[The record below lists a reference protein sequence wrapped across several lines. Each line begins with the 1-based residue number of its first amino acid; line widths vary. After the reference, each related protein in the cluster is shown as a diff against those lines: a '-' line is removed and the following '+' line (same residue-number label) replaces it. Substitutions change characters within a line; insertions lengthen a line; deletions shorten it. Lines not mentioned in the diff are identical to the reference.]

1 MKRFLRL
8 PATYIA
14 WPILLACGLTL
25 LSYDLPAGYMEGM
38 LLLVLGAVGILLF
51 DAFAGIRLPS
61 IARFR
66 ARDYTGS
73 REALVALVFAA
84 VVIAFCGLDLALFP
98 VPLFDN
104 PASYAT
110 MEPGREHVRHISS
123 LCWTLPP
130 IGLLCTRQRGLRNVL
145 ITVGLIFPVLVI
157 DRNRIFA
164 ALFSFALIILFRR
177 DERRPLPWKSV
188 GMIGVI
194 GATVFSVLGAV
205 RSGSLDNV
213 TLPFSALYRASP
225 QGIKWLALYV
235 SAGPYNFASMVT
247 KGYAN
252 ASILVSQL
260 VPLSGPTVAAAADIP
275 FDAPNINVGTEFLPF
290 LLAFGPWGAVLS
302 MVFLYA
308 LLLWSVRRLRT
319 SVSLFSLLIFL
330 RVAYVCVMSPFA
342 PQAFIWT
349 NAAFIVLC
357 LLMQLFAALLPSRH
371 DGVAIHLANE
381 PHAWNKTRST

>member
-1 MKRFLRL
+1 MTRFLRL
-8 PATYIA
+8 PSTYIA
-14 WPILLACGLTL
+14 WPLLLACGMTVLA
-25 LSYDLPAGYMEGM
+25 YDLPAGYLQGM
-38 LLLVLGAVGILLF
+38 LLLVLAALGMLVF
-51 DAFAGIRLPS
+51 DAFSGIRLPS

-84 VVIAFCGLDLALFP
+84 VVIVFCGLDLALFP
-98 VPLFDN
+98 VPLIDN

-130 IGLLCTRQRGLRNVL
+130 IGLLCTRQRGLRNAL
-145 ITVGLIFPVLVI
+145 IAVGLVFPVLVI

-164 ALFSFALIILFRR
+164 GLFSFALVILFRR

-188 GMIGVI
+188 GVIGVI

-213 TLPFSALYRASP
+213 NLPFSALYLASP
-225 QGIKWLALYV
+225 QGIKWLVLYI

-247 KGYAN
+247 KGYADT
-252 ASILVSQL
+252 SILMAQL
-260 VPLSGPTVAAAADIP
+260 VPLLAPTTLSAAADIP
-275 FDAPNINVGTEFLPF
+275 FDATNINVGTEFLPF
-290 LLAFGPWGAVLS
+290 LLAFGPSGAVAS
-302 MVFLYA
+302 MILLYA
-308 LLLWSVRRLRT
+308 LLVWSVRRLRA

-330 RVAYVCVMSPFA
+330 RVAYVCLMSPFA

-349 NAAFIVLC
+349 NAVFIVLC
-357 LLMQLFAALLPSRH
+357 LLMQLFAALLPSRR
-371 DGVAIHLANE
+371 DGVAILPPSESMHG
-381 PHAWNKTRST
+381 TR

>member
-1 MKRFLRL
+1 MKRFLRQ

-14 WPILLACGLTL
+14 WPLLLACGLTL
-25 LSYDLPAGYMEGM
+25 LAYDLPAGYVEGM
-38 LLLVLGAVGILLF
+38 LLLVVGAVGIILV

-66 ARDYTGS
+66 AHDYTGS
-73 REALVALVFAA
+73 REAFVALVFAA
-84 VVIAFCGLDLALFP
+84 VVIVFCGLDLALFP
-98 VPLFDN
+98 VPLIDN

-145 ITVGLIFPVLVI
+145 IMVGLVFPVLVI

-164 ALFSFALIILFRR
+164 ALFSFALVILFRR
-177 DERRPLPWKSV
+177 DPRRPLPWKSV
-188 GMIGVI
+188 SVIGVI

-213 TLPFSALYRASP
+213 NLPFSTLYRASP

-247 KGYAN
+247 KGYAD
-252 ASILVSQL
+252 ASILVGQL
-260 VPLSGPTVAAAADIP
+260 VPLSGPTATAAADIP

-290 LLAFGPWGAVLS
+290 LLAFGPWGAVFS
-302 MVFLYA
+302 MVLLYA
-308 LLLWSVRRLRT
+308 LLLWSVRRLRA

-330 RVAYVCVMSPFA
+330 RVAYVSLMSPFA

-349 NAAFIVLC
+349 NAAFIALC
-357 LLMQLFAALLPSRH
+357 LLMQLFAALLPSRR
-371 DGVAIHLANE
+371 DGAAIHLPNE

>member
-1 MKRFLRL
+1 
-8 PATYIA
+8 
-14 WPILLACGLTL
+14 
-25 LSYDLPAGYMEGM
+25 
-38 LLLVLGAVGILLF
+38 
-51 DAFAGIRLPS
+51 
-61 IARFR
+61 
-66 ARDYTGS
+66 
-73 REALVALVFAA
+73 
-84 VVIAFCGLDLALFP
+84 
-98 VPLFDN
+98 VPLFDD

-130 IGLLCTRQRGLRNVL
+130 IGLLCTRQRGLRNLL
-145 ITVGLIFPVLVI
+145 IAVGLVFPVLVI

-177 DERRPLPWKSV
+177 DPRRPLPWKSV
-188 GMIGVI
+188 GVIGVI

-213 TLPFSALYRASP
+213 NLPFSALYRASP

-252 ASILVSQL
+252 AGILVAQL
-260 VPLSGPTVAAAADIP
+260 VPLSGPTAATAADIP
-275 FDAPNINVGTEFLPF
+275 FDASNINVGTEFLPF
-290 LLAFGPWGAVLS
+290 LLAFGPSGAVAS
-302 MVFLYA
+302 MILLYA
-308 LLLWSVRRLRT
+308 LLLWSVRRLRA

-349 NAAFIVLC
+349 NAVFIVLC
-357 LLMQLFAALLPSRH
+357 LLMQLFAALLPSRR
-371 DGVAIHLANE
+371 DGVAIHLPNE

>member
-1 MKRFLRL
+1 MKRFLRR

-14 WPILLACGLTL
+14 WPLLFACGSTVLA
-25 LSYDLPAGYMEGM
+25 YDLPAGYLQGM
-38 LLLVLGAVGILLF
+38 LLLVLAAIGFLLF
-51 DAFAGIRLPS
+51 DAIAGIRIPS

-66 ARDYTGS
+66 ARDYVGS

-84 VVIAFCGLDLALFP
+84 VVIVFCGLDLALFP
-98 VPLFDN
+98 IPLIDN

-130 IGLLCTRQRGLRNVL
+130 IGLLCTRYRGLRNAL
-145 ITVGLIFPVLVI
+145 IAVGLVFPVLVI

-164 ALFSFALIILFRR
+164 GLFSFALVILFRR
-177 DERRPLPWKSV
+177 DPRRQLPWKSV
-188 GMIGVI
+188 GVIAVI

-213 TLPFSALYRASP
+213 TLPFSALYLAAP
-225 QGIKWLALYV
+225 QGIKWLVLYV

-247 KGYAN
+247 KGYADT
-252 ASILVSQL
+252 SILYGQL
-260 VPLSGPTVAAAADIP
+260 VPLSGPVTTAADIP
-275 FDAPNINVGTEFLPF
+275 FDASNINVGTEFLPF
-290 LLAFGPWGAVLS
+290 LLAFGPLGAVAS
-302 MVFLYA
+302 MLALYA
-308 LLLWSVRRLRT
+308 LLVWSVRRLRA

-349 NAAFIVLC
+349 NAVFLILC
-357 LLMQLFAALLPSRH
+357 LLMQLFAALLPNRRE
-371 DGVAIHLANE
+371 GANLLPASE
-381 PHAWNKTRST
+381 PLHGTR

>member
-1 MKRFLRL
+1 MTRFLRL
-8 PATYIA
+8 PSTYIA
-14 WPILLACGLTL
+14 WPLLLACGMTVLA
-25 LSYDLPAGYMEGM
+25 YDLPAGYLQGM
-38 LLLVLGAVGILLF
+38 LLLVLAALGMLVF
-51 DAFAGIRLPS
+51 DAFSGIRLPP

-84 VVIAFCGLDLALFP
+84 VVIVFCGLDLALFP
-98 VPLFDN
+98 VPLVDN

-130 IGLLCTRQRGLRNVL
+130 IGLLCTRQRGLRNAL
-145 ITVGLIFPVLVI
+145 IAVGLVFPVLVI

-164 ALFSFALIILFRR
+164 GLFSFALVILFRR

-188 GMIGVI
+188 GVIGVI

-213 TLPFSALYRASP
+213 NLPFSALYLASP
-225 QGIKWLALYV
+225 QGIKWLVLYI

-247 KGYAN
+247 KGYADT
-252 ASILVSQL
+252 SILMAQL
-260 VPLSGPTVAAAADIP
+260 VPLLAPTTVSAAADIP
-275 FDAPNINVGTEFLPF
+275 FDATNINVGTEFLPF
-290 LLAFGPWGAVLS
+290 LLAFGPSGAVAS
-302 MVFLYA
+302 MILLYA
-308 LLLWSVRRLRT
+308 LLVWSVRRLRA

-330 RVAYVCVMSPFA
+330 RVAYVCLMSPFA

-349 NAAFIVLC
+349 NAVFIVLC
-357 LLMQLFAALLPSRH
+357 LLMQLFAALLPSRR
-371 DGVAIHLANE
+371 DGVAILPPSESMHG
-381 PHAWNKTRST
+381 TR

>member
-1 MKRFLRL
+1 MTRFLRL
-8 PATYIA
+8 PSTYIA
-14 WPILLACGLTL
+14 WPLLLACGMTVLA
-25 LSYDLPAGYMEGM
+25 YDLPAGYLEGM
-38 LLLVLGAVGILLF
+38 LLLVVAAVGILLF
-51 DAFAGIRLPS
+51 DAFVGIRLPS

-66 ARDYTGS
+66 ARDYVGS
-73 REALVALVFAA
+73 REAMVALVFAG
-84 VVIAFCGLDLALFP
+84 VVIVFCGLDLTLFP
-98 VPLFDN
+98 IPLLDN
-104 PASYAT
+104 PSSYAT

-130 IGLLCTRQRGLRNVL
+130 IGLLCTRQRGLRNAL
-145 ITVGLIFPVLVI
+145 IAVGLVFPVLVI

-164 ALFSFALIILFRR
+164 ALFSFALVILFRR

-188 GMIGVI
+188 SVIGVI
-194 GATVFSVLGAV
+194 GAAVFSVLGAV

-213 TLPFSALYRASP
+213 ALPFSALYQASP
-225 QGIKWLALYV
+225 QGIKWLVLYV

-247 KGYAN
+247 KGYVD
-252 ASILVSQL
+252 ASILTGQL

-275 FDAPNINVGTEFLPF
+275 FDAVNINVGTEFLPF
-290 LLAFGPWGAVLS
+290 LLAFGPLGAVASILL
-302 MVFLYA
+302 LYA
-308 LLLWSVRRLRT
+308 LLIWSVRRLRA

-349 NAAFIVLC
+349 NAAFIVVC
-357 LLMQLFAALLPSRH
+357 LLMQLFAALLPSRR
-371 DGVAIHLANE
+371 DGVATLHPTE

>member
-1 MKRFLRL
+1 MNRFLRQ

-14 WPILLACGLTL
+14 WPLLFACGLTEVA
-25 LSYDLPAGYMEGM
+25 YDFPAGYLQGM
-38 LLLVLGAVGILLF
+38 LLLVMGAVGIILF
-51 DAFAGIRLPS
+51 DAFAGVRLPS

-66 ARDYTGS
+66 AHDYVGS

-84 VVIAFCGLDLALFP
+84 VVIVFCGLDLALFP
-98 VPLFDN
+98 VPLIDN

-110 MEPGREHVRHISS
+110 MEPGREHIRHISS

-130 IGLLCTRQRGLRNVL
+130 IGLLCTRKRGLRNAL
-145 ITVGLIFPVLVI
+145 ILIGLVFPVLVI

-177 DERRPLPWKSV
+177 DVRRPLPWKSV
-188 GMIGVI
+188 GVIGVI

-213 TLPFSALYRASP
+213 ALPFSALYRASP
-225 QGIKWLALYV
+225 QGIKWLVLYV
-235 SAGPYNFASMVT
+235 SAGPYNFASMVS
-247 KGYAN
+247 KGYADT
-252 ASILVSQL
+252 SILYGQL
-260 VPLSGPTVAAAADIP
+260 VPLSGPVTIAAASIP
-275 FDAPNINVGTEFLPF
+275 FDATNINVGTEFLPF
-290 LLAFGPWGAVLS
+290 LLAFGPWGAVAS
-302 MVFLYA
+302 MIALYG
-308 LLLWSVRRLRT
+308 LLVWSVRRLRA

-349 NAAFIVLC
+349 NVVFVVLC
-357 LLMQLFAALLPSRH
+357 LLMQLFAALLPSRR
-371 DGVAIHLANE
+371 DGVHPLPTNE
-381 PHAWNKTRST
+381 SMHGTR

>member
-1 MKRFLRL
+1 MTRFLRL
-8 PATYIA
+8 PSTYIA
-14 WPILLACGLTL
+14 WPLLLACGMTVLA
-25 LSYDLPAGYMEGM
+25 YNLPAGYLQGM
-38 LLLVLGAVGILLF
+38 LLLVLAALGMLVF
-51 DAFAGIRLPS
+51 DAFSGIRLPS

-84 VVIAFCGLDLALFP
+84 VVIVFCGLDLALFP
-98 VPLFDN
+98 VPLIDN

-130 IGLLCTRQRGLRNVL
+130 IGLLCTRQRGLRNAL
-145 ITVGLIFPVLVI
+145 IAVGLVFPVLVI

-164 ALFSFALIILFRR
+164 GLFSFALVILFRR

-188 GMIGVI
+188 GVIGVI

-213 TLPFSALYRASP
+213 NLPFSALYLAAP
-225 QGIKWLALYV
+225 QGIKWLVLYI

-247 KGYAN
+247 KGYADT
-252 ASILVSQL
+252 SILMAQL
-260 VPLSGPTVAAAADIP
+260 VPLLAPTTLSAAADIP
-275 FDAPNINVGTEFLPF
+275 FDATNINVGTEFLPF
-290 LLAFGPWGAVLS
+290 LLAFGPSGAVAS
-302 MVFLYA
+302 MILLYA
-308 LLLWSVRRLRT
+308 LLVWSVRRLRA

-330 RVAYVCVMSPFA
+330 RVAYVCLMSPFA

-349 NAAFIVLC
+349 NAVFIVLC
-357 LLMQLFAALLPSRH
+357 LLMQLFAALLPSRR
-371 DGVAIHLANE
+371 DGVAILPPSESMHG
-381 PHAWNKTRST
+381 TR

>member
-1 MKRFLRL
+1 MTRFLRL
-8 PATYIA
+8 PSTYIA
-14 WPILLACGLTL
+14 WPLLLACGMTVLA
-25 LSYDLPAGYMEGM
+25 YDLPAGYLQGM
-38 LLLVLGAVGILLF
+38 LLLVLAALGMLVF
-51 DAFAGIRLPS
+51 DAFSGIRLPS

-84 VVIAFCGLDLALFP
+84 VVIVFCGLDLALFP
-98 VPLFDN
+98 VPLIDN

-130 IGLLCTRQRGLRNVL
+130 IGLLCTRQRGLRNTL
-145 ITVGLIFPVLVI
+145 IAVGLVFPVLVI

-164 ALFSFALIILFRR
+164 GLFSFALVILFRR

-188 GMIGVI
+188 GVIGVI

-213 TLPFSALYRASP
+213 NLPFSALYLASP
-225 QGIKWLALYV
+225 QGIKWLVLYI

-247 KGYAN
+247 KGYADT
-252 ASILVSQL
+252 SILMAQL
-260 VPLSGPTVAAAADIP
+260 VPLLAPTTLSAAADIP
-275 FDAPNINVGTEFLPF
+275 FDATNINVGTEFLPF
-290 LLAFGPWGAVLS
+290 LLAFGPAGAVAS
-302 MVFLYA
+302 MILLYA
-308 LLLWSVRRLRT
+308 LLVWSVRRLRA

-330 RVAYVCVMSPFA
+330 RVAYVCLMSPFA

-349 NAAFIVLC
+349 NAVFIVLC
-357 LLMQLFAALLPSRH
+357 LFMQLFAALLPSRR
-371 DGVAIHLANE
+371 DGVAIPPPSESMHG
-381 PHAWNKTRST
+381 TR

>member
-1 MKRFLRL
+1 MKRFLRM

-14 WPILLACGLTL
+14 WPLLLACGVTSLA
-25 LSYDLPAGYMEGM
+25 YDLPPGYLQGM
-38 LLLVLGAVGILLF
+38 LLLVVAAAGIVLF
-51 DAFAGIRLPS
+51 DTFAGIRLPS
-61 IARFR
+61 VARFR

-84 VVIAFCGLDLALFP
+84 VVVIFCGLDLALFP
-98 VPLFDN
+98 VPLLDN

-130 IGLLCTRQRGLRNVL
+130 IGLLCTRHRGLRNAL
-145 ITVGLIFPVLVI
+145 IAVGLVFPVLVI

-164 ALFSFALIILFRR
+164 ALFSFALILLFRR
-177 DERRPLPWKSV
+177 DPRRPLPWRSV
-188 GMIGVI
+188 SAIGVL

-213 TLPFSALYRASP
+213 ALPFSALYLASP
-225 QGIKWLALYV
+225 QGIKWLVLYV
-235 SAGPYNFASMVT
+235 SAGPYNFASIVA
-247 KGYAN
+247 KDYAN
-252 ASILVSQL
+252 AGILLGQL
-260 VPLSGPTVAAAADIP
+260 VPLSGPTTAAAADIP
-275 FDAPNINVGTEFLPF
+275 FDAVNINVGTEYLPF
-290 LLAFGPWGAVLS
+290 LLAFGPLGAVAS
-302 MVFLYA
+302 MLLLYA
-308 LLLWSVRRLRT
+308 LLVWSVRRLRA

-349 NAAFIVLC
+349 NAAFLVLC
-357 LLMQLFAALLPSRH
+357 LLMQLFAALLPSRRGGDVLH
-371 DGVAIHLANE
+371 PSTE
-381 PHAWNKTRST
+381 PPAWNKTRST

>member
-1 MKRFLRL
+1 MKRFLRR

-14 WPILLACGLTL
+14 WPLLFACGFTVLA
-25 LSYDLPAGYMEGM
+25 YDLPAGYLQGM
-38 LLLVLGAVGILLF
+38 LLLVLAAIGFLLF
-51 DAFAGIRLPS
+51 DAIAGIRIPS

-66 ARDYTGS
+66 ARDYVGS

-84 VVIAFCGLDLALFP
+84 VVIVFCGLDLALFP
-98 VPLFDN
+98 IPLIDN

-130 IGLLCTRQRGLRNVL
+130 IGLLCTRYRGLRNAL
-145 ITVGLIFPVLVI
+145 IAVGLVFPVLVI

-164 ALFSFALIILFRR
+164 GLFSFALVILFRR
-177 DERRPLPWKSV
+177 DPRRQLPWKSV
-188 GMIGVI
+188 GVIAVI

-213 TLPFSALYRASP
+213 TLPFSALYLAAP
-225 QGIKWLALYV
+225 QGIKWLVLYV

-247 KGYAN
+247 KGYADTT
-252 ASILVSQL
+252 ILYGQL
-260 VPLSGPTVAAAADIP
+260 VPLSGPVTTAAANIP
-275 FDAPNINVGTEFLPF
+275 FDASNINVGTEFLPF
-290 LLAFGPWGAVLS
+290 LLAFGPLGAVAAMLA
-302 MVFLYA
+302 LYA
-308 LLLWSVRRLRT
+308 LLVWSVRRLRA

-349 NAAFIVLC
+349 NAVFLVLC
-357 LLMQLFAALLPSRH
+357 LLMQLFAALLPNRRE
-371 DGVAIHLANE
+371 GANLLPASE
-381 PHAWNKTRST
+381 PLHGTR

>member
-1 MKRFLRL
+1 MTRFLRL
-8 PATYIA
+8 PSTYIA
-14 WPILLACGLTL
+14 WPLLLACGMTVLA
-25 LSYDLPAGYMEGM
+25 YDLPAGYLQGM
-38 LLLVLGAVGILLF
+38 LLLVLAALGMLLF
-51 DAFAGIRLPS
+51 DVFSGIRLPS

-84 VVIAFCGLDLALFP
+84 VVIVFCGLDLALFP
-98 VPLFDN
+98 VPLIDN

-130 IGLLCTRQRGLRNVL
+130 IGLLCTRQRGLRNAL
-145 ITVGLIFPVLVI
+145 IAVGLVFPVLVI

-164 ALFSFALIILFRR
+164 GLFSFALVILFRR

-188 GMIGVI
+188 GVIGVI

-213 TLPFSALYRASP
+213 NLPFSALYLASP
-225 QGIKWLALYV
+225 QGIKWLVLYI

-247 KGYAN
+247 KGYADT
-252 ASILVSQL
+252 SILIAQL
-260 VPLSGPTVAAAADIP
+260 VPFVAPTTLSAAADIP
-275 FDAPNINVGTEFLPF
+275 FDATNINVGTEFLPF
-290 LLAFGPWGAVLS
+290 LLAFGPSGAVAS
-302 MVFLYA
+302 MVVLYA
-308 LLLWSVRRLRT
+308 LLVWSVRRLRA

-330 RVAYVCVMSPFA
+330 RVAYVCLMSPFA

-349 NAAFIVLC
+349 NAVFIVLC
-357 LLMQLFAALLPSRH
+357 LFMQLFAALLPSRR
-371 DGVAIHLANE
+371 DGVAPLPPSESVHG
-381 PHAWNKTRST
+381 TR

>member
-8 PATYIA
+8 PSTYIA
-14 WPILLACGLTL
+14 WPLLLACTVTCFA
-25 LSYDLPAGYMEGM
+25 YDLPAGYLQGM
-38 LLLVLGAVGILLF
+38 LLLVEAAVAIIFF
-51 DAFAGIRLPS
+51 DAFAGVRLPS
-61 IARFR
+61 VARFR

-84 VVIAFCGLDLALFP
+84 VVVVFCGLDLALFP
-98 VPLFDN
+98 VPLIDN

-130 IGLLCTRQRGLRNVL
+130 IGLLCTRQRGLRNAL
-145 ITVGLIFPVLVI
+145 IAVGLIFPVLVI

-164 ALFSFALIILFRR
+164 ALFSFALVILFRR

-188 GMIGVI
+188 SAIGVV

-225 QGIKWLALYV
+225 QGMKWLVLYV

-247 KGYAN
+247 KGYAD
-252 ASILVSQL
+252 ASILIAQL
-260 VPLSGPTVAAAADIP
+260 VPLSGPTTAAADIP
-275 FDAPNINVGTEFLPF
+275 FDATNINVGTEFLPF
-290 LLAFGPWGAVLS
+290 LLAFGPLGAVLS
-302 MVFLYA
+302 MLLLYA
-308 LLLWSVRRLRT
+308 LLVWSVRRLRA

-349 NAAFIVLC
+349 NAAFVLLC
-357 LLMQLFAALLPSRH
+357 LFMQLFAALLPSRRE
-371 DGVAIHLANE
+371 GVILSHPTE
-381 PHAWNKTRST
+381 SHAWNKTRST